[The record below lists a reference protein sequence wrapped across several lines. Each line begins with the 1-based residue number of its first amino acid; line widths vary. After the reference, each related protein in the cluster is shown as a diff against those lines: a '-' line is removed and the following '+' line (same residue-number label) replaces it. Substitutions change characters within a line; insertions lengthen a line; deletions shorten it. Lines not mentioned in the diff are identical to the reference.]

1 MIEDVE
7 MTMEGSIFT
16 GFDYREST
24 PFSNI
29 DETIIREAELDV
41 LTLGDDLSEIYDES
55 RPSSK
60 KRKRDVDIC
69 ECNSSVFVVWK
80 KNIADFSSRAITVV
94 SWFATDG
101 T

>member
-29 DETIIREAELDV
+29 DETIIREAKLNT
-41 LTLGDDLSEIYDES
+41 LTLENDPSRIYNKS
-55 RPSSK
+55 KPSSK
-60 KRKRDVDIC
+60 KRKHNINIY